1 MSDARDNE
9 TQDTGLDERVLRAM
23 RAPEVLA
30 PDFEARLMAQA
41 RAEAAR
47 RRAMSRR
54 RNWWVTGRV
63 FVLSPLTTLAAAAG
77 IALAAAASTLVV
89 ARRSQPAIT
98 AAAREGTRDTVEFV
112 RFVLVDS
119 TARSVS
125 VVGDFNGWKRDETP
139 LNVASKPGVWSV
151 SLPLA
156 PGRHE
161 YAFIV
166 DGKRWVIDPASIASS
181 DEFGTESSVLLVAP
195 ARIDAS

>member
-1 MSDARDNE
+1 MRENDPSQNEIAERIARP
-9 TQDTGLDERVLRAM
+9 LRDS
-23 RAPEVLA
+23 EVLA

-47 RRAMSRR
+47 RRATGVR
-54 RNWWVTGRV
+54 RNWWLTARV
-63 FVLSPLTTLAAAAG
+63 FAASPLTTLAMAAG
-77 IALAAAASTLVV
+77 IAIIAAAATLVID
-89 ARRSQPAIT
+89 RRVQVGT
-98 AAAREGTRDTVEFV
+98 VGTRSDTVEFV

-125 VVGDFNGWKRDETP
+125 VVGDFNGWRRDQTP
-139 LNVASKPGVWSV
+139 LNAASKPGVWSV
-151 SLPLA
+151 SLPLS

-195 ARIDAS
+195 TRIGAL

>member
-1 MSDARDNE
+1 MSDMRDGE
-9 TQDTGLDERVLRAM
+9 TRDTGLDERVLKAM

-30 PDFEARLMAQA
+30 PDFESRLMAQA
-41 RAEAAR
+41 RAEIAR
-47 RRAMSRR
+47 RQATTAR

-63 FVLSPLTTLAAAAG
+63 FVASPLAAFAMAAG

-89 ARRSQPAIT
+89 TRRPEPAII
-98 AAAREGTRDTVEFV
+98 AKHDTVEFV

-119 TARSVS
+119 SARTVS

-151 SLPLA
+151 SLPLS

-166 DGKRWVIDPASIASS
+166 DGKRWVVDPASIAAS

-195 ARIDAS
+195 ASIGAL

>member
-1 MSDARDNE
+1 MSERRDDE
-9 TQDTGLDERVLRAM
+9 TRETGLDERVLSAM
-23 RAPEVLA
+23 RAPDVLA
-30 PDFEARLMAQA
+30 SDFESRLMAQA
-41 RAEAAR
+41 RAEIAQR
-47 RRAMSRR
+47 KAMTAR
-54 RNWWVTGRV
+54 RNWWVTGRI
-63 FVLSPLTTLAAAAG
+63 FVASPLTALALAAG

-89 ARRSQPAIT
+89 ARRSAPSRVA
-98 AAAREGTRDTVEFV
+98 TRDTVEFV

-151 SLPLA
+151 SLPLS

-166 DGKRWVIDPASIASS
+166 DGKRWVVDPASIAAS
-181 DEFGTESSVLLVAP
+181 DEFGTESSVVLVAP
-195 ARIDAS
+195 ASIGAL

>member
-1 MSDARDNE
+1 MSERRDDEARN
-9 TQDTGLDERVLRAM
+9 TGLDERVLTAM
-23 RAPEVLA
+23 RAPEILA
-30 PDFEARLMAQA
+30 PDFESRLMAQA
-41 RAEAAR
+41 RAEIAR
-47 RRAMSRR
+47 RQATAAR
-54 RNWWVTGRV
+54 RNWWITGRV
-63 FVLSPLTTLAAAAG
+63 FVTSPLSALAMAAG

-89 ARRSQPAIT
+89 ARRSEPTLI
-98 AAAREGTRDTVEFV
+98 ARHDTVEFV

-151 SLPLA
+151 SLPLS

-166 DGKRWVIDPASIASS
+166 DGKHWVVDPASIAAS
-181 DEFGTESSVLLVAP
+181 DEFGTESSVVLVAP
-195 ARIDAS
+195 ASVGAL

>member
-1 MSDARDNE
+1 MSDRRDDE
-9 TQDTGLDERVLRAM
+9 TRETGLDERVLSAM
-23 RAPEVLA
+23 RAPEVLS
-30 PDFEARLMAQA
+30 PDFESRLMAQA
-41 RAEAAR
+41 RAEIAR
-47 RRAMSRR
+47 RQATTAR

-63 FVLSPLTTLAAAAG
+63 FVASPLTALAMAAG
-77 IALAAAASTLVV
+77 IAVAAVASTLVV
-89 ARRSQPAIT
+89 ARPSEPTVVA
-98 AAAREGTRDTVEFV
+98 TRDTVEFV

-151 SLPLA
+151 SLPLS

-166 DGKRWVIDPASIASS
+166 DGKRWVVDPASIAAS
-181 DEFGTESSVLLVAP
+181 DEFGTESSVVLVAP
-195 ARIDAS
+195 ASIGAL